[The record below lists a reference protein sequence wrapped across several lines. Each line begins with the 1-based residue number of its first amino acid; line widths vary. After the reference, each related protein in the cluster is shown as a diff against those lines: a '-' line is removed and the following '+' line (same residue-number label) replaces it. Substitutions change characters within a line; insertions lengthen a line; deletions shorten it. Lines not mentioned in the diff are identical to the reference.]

1 MAGNHFKNGDGE
13 RSAVPPRS
21 NGAGNAGV
29 PSGSSQNGAG
39 NRTSPG
45 ETAMFAAL
53 YEQSQKAKQAGR
65 VGRQAFPG
73 GAGSAASSAGVRPAP
88 TGGANVAGPTGPAN
102 NANRA
107 HNASPINSANP
118 ANSASSAG
126 DAGLTG
132 NLGTIYTGASE
143 TGTFARLDDDGAEFK
158 GSGSKEDYYDFGL
171 NYGGDSSTS
180 STSNGLVRH
189 RHRKGERKKR
199 RVTAVVAAIV
209 VVVLVAFGV
218 SGFMLLN
225 SAKTVKS
232 QAKETVEIVGGLK
245 DKVTS
250 GDFSTL
256 PDDAKK
262 IDELCSSMKKETSS
276 PVWTMAS
283 FIPVYGSDINAA
295 RTMVDALSDVSSGAL
310 VPMAD
315 NLAQATPGKL
325 FQNGTINVSAL
336 QAVADSLSDSSKV
349 FKSANKKVQSIGDT
363 HIAQVTE
370 LVDKA
375 KDGFAVLDG
384 AVDAAEK
391 VAPVLPQMLGAN
403 GQTRNYLVY
412 AMNNVEIRA
421 CGGFGGSQGLISVT
435 DGQMSIGDFVPR
447 IGLSEDEAV
456 ESVDEEDE
464 ALFGDHSNLYNSGNT
479 YSPDWPRNSQRVA
492 ALWKS
497 QYGQDVDGVVGID
510 PVFLQY
516 LLGLVGNVSLPDGT
530 VVDGTNAAKVLMHD
544 VYWNYPVE
552 ESDGI
557 FASVASAAFDKI
569 LGGIGDVDVTKLVG
583 AFERGAEEGRLIA
596 WMRND
601 DEQNAIKE
609 MGIDA
614 SLPDPDDPSAD
625 PVAGVYFNNL
635 SFSKLDWYLNADTQ
649 IGQGVKN
656 GDSTCSYRITVTLTN
671 IMTQEEAGK
680 LPDYVAASAPDAA
693 RDDERLNVSLFAPT
707 GGNISDL
714 TVEGTQFGL
723 GAATWHGI
731 PFYSG
736 TVDLHA
742 GETTTIT
749 YTLTTSAE
757 AGDKP
762 LALRQTP
769 TCQAARDS
777 ASA

>member
-13 RSAVPPRS
+13 RPAVPPRS
-21 NGAGNAGV
+21 NGTGNAGV

-88 TGGANVAGPTGPAN
+88 TGGANVAGSTGPAN

-107 HNASPINSANP
+107 HNAGPVNSANP

-143 TGTFARLDDDGAEFK
+143 TGTFARLNDDGAEFK

-171 NYGGDSSTS
+171 NYGGDFSTS
-180 STSNGLVRH
+180 PTSNGLVRH

-199 RVTAVVAAIV
+199 RVAAVVAVIV
-209 VVVLVAFGV
+209 AVVLVAFGV
-218 SGFMLLN
+218 SGFMLFN

-283 FIPVYGSDINAA
+283 FIPVYGGDINAA

-325 FQNGTINVSAL
+325 FQDGTINVSAL
-336 QAVADSLSDSSKV
+336 QAVADSLSDSSKA
-349 FKSANKKVQSIGDT
+349 FKSANEKIQGIGDT

-375 KDGFAVLDG
+375 KDGFATLNG

-403 GQTRNYLVY
+403 GQTRNYLLY

-435 DGQMSIGDFVPR
+435 DGQMSIGEFVPR

-464 ALFGDHSNLYNSGNT
+464 ALFGNHSNLYNSGNT

-609 MGIDA
+609 TGIDA
-614 SLPDPDDPSAD
+614 SLPNPDDPSAD

-656 GDSTCSYRITVTLTN
+656 GDGTCSYRITVTLTN

-680 LPDYVAASAPDAA
+680 LPDYVAAGASDAA
-693 RDDERLNVSLFAPT
+693 RDDERLNVSVFAPT
-707 GGNISDL
+707 GGIISDL

-762 LALRQTP
+762 LTLRQTP

>member
-39 NRTSPG
+39 SRTSPG

-102 NANRA
+102 NAHRA

-209 VVVLVAFGV
+209 AVVLVAFGV

-325 FQNGTINVSAL
+325 FQDGTINVSAL

-349 FKSANKKVQSIGDT
+349 FKSANKKVQGIGDT

-375 KDGFAVLDG
+375 KDGFATLDG

-464 ALFGDHSNLYNSGNT
+464 ALFGDHSNLCNSGNT

-656 GDSTCSYRITVTLTN
+656 GDGTCSYRITVTLTN

>member
-336 QAVADSLSDSSKV
+336 QAVADSLSDGSKV

-609 MGIDA
+609 TGIDA

-656 GDSTCSYRITVTLTN
+656 GDGTCSYRITVTLTN